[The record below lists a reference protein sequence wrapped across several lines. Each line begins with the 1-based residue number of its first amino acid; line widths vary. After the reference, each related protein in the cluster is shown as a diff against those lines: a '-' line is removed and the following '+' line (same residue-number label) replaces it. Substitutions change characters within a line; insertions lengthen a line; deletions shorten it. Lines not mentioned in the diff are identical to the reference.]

1 MAEQKN
7 TKTSKA
13 LADAESEAF
22 RLRSTVSEL
31 IDDNQKIKTELA
43 TLKLVRED
51 LTKKIETAI
60 DRLELLERVLAPR
73 LKSIVTLRP
82 LRFAL
87 QQRNQ
92 IKRNEAPAPDQLLT
106 KLSPYTHDLSE
117 LSEAEQKAGDF
128 TPTVPP
134 GETNWRDFGIAVFGH
149 TRVDCI
155 RNTLESL
162 ARQDALHIT
171 HVFLDGDQG
180 KSGLRDKIDEVYDIA
195 RAYPVACIHKQR
207 SAFGFRKMMLIA
219 GRFMLENY
227 ERMLFLEDDCFP
239 VSNAVAEFNRELDII
254 SDDPNVFSVY
264 GHHFLVPGEDHL
276 FPRFQSWG
284 WASTRRKM
292 TPVWNEL
299 QDCYL
304 MSEKDYLHFVE
315 TKLTREISDKI
326 DATPGRQPT
335 TTLTKFF
342 AWDETVCLLTALRNQ
357 VHKKSDRRLIYNC
370 GAGLDSSHFRELAFF
385 REPPFNMVGAN
396 EVWEHF

>member
-1 MAEQKN
+1 MVEQKN
-7 TKTSKA
+7 TETSKA
-13 LADAESEAF
+13 LAEAESEAS
-22 RLRSTVSEL
+22 RLRDTISGLVDEQ
-31 IDDNQKIKTELA
+31 QKLQTEMA
-43 TLKLVRED
+43 TLRAVRAD
-51 LTKKIETAI
+51 LIRKVETAV
-60 DRLELLERVLAPR
+60 DRLELLERVVAPR

-87 QQRNQ
+87 RQRNQ
-92 IKRNEAPAPDQLLT
+92 IKRNEIPAPDQLLT
-106 KLSPYTHDLSE
+106 ELSPYTHDLSQF
-117 LSEAEQKAGDF
+117 SESDQKEGDF
-128 TPTVPP
+128 SPTVPS
-134 GETNWRDFGIAVFGH
+134 GETEWGNFGIAVFGH
-149 TRVDCI
+149 TRVECI

-180 KSGLRDKIDEVYDIA
+180 KSGLRYKIDEVYDIA
-195 RAYPVACIHKQR
+195 RAYPVARIHKQR
-207 SAFGFRKMMLIA
+207 SAFGFRKMMLTA
-219 GRFMLENY
+219 GRFMLEHY

-239 VSNAVAEFNRELDII
+239 VNNAVAEFNRELDLIN
-254 SDDPNVFSVY
+254 DDPNVFSVY
-264 GHHFLVPGEDHL
+264 GHHFLVPGEDRL

-284 WASTRRKM
+284 WASTRQKM
-292 TPVWNEL
+292 APVWSDL

-304 MSEKDYLHFVE
+304 MSEEDYLHFIE

-357 VHKKSDRRLIYNC
+357 THKKSDRRLIYNC